1 MKKKIKKR
9 KLKIGNLLVLVAF
22 LLVIIFGIS
31 FMYYQNNLKA
41 VSSNSNEIV
50 FTIEQGDTVNNIVD
64 RLEKENI
71 IKNKMVTLIYA
82 KLNNLTNIKMGT
94 YILDNSWDTDKILT
108 YLNSSTTALTNTVSI
123 TFIEG
128 DWAKHIATKIS
139 ENTNVSYDELIALW
153 NDEAYVRSL
162 QQDYPF
168 ITDEIFNSETRCLLE
183 GYLSPNTYEF
193 YKETNSYDVTKTILN
208 QTLKVYNKYKEQM
221 KNSELSIHEIYTL
234 ASIVQYEASNVDD
247 MKMIAQVFYNRLAI
261 NMPLQSSVTV
271 CYALDIEKDDDWIK
285 CEVNPNYDSLYNT
298 YKYNGLPP
306 GPILNPGESAIDA
319 VLNPE
324 YNEYYYFMADVYG
337 DGTVYYAKTLDEHN
351 ANVNKYLK

>member
-193 YKETNSYDVTKTILN
+193 YKETNAYDVTKTILN
-208 QTLKVYNKYKEQM
+208 QTLKVYNKYEEQM
-221 KNSELSIHEIYTL
+221 KNSELSKKCLDENTFWHITSKLNIK
-234 ASIVQYEASNVDD
+234 SI
-247 MKMIAQVFYNRLAI
+247 K
-261 NMPLQSSVTV
+261 
-271 CYALDIEKDDDWIK
+271 K
-285 CEVNPNYDSLYNT
+285 
-298 YKYNGLPP
+298 NGLVP
-306 GPILNPGESAIDA
+306 
-319 VLNPE
+319 
-324 YNEYYYFMADVYG
+324 
-337 DGTVYYAKTLDEHN
+337 HN
-351 ANVNKYLK
+351 GKRNGI

>member
-1 MKKKIKKR
+1 
-9 KLKIGNLLVLVAF
+9 
-22 LLVIIFGIS
+22 
-31 FMYYQNNLKA
+31 
-41 VSSNSNEIV
+41 
-50 FTIEQGDTVNNIVD
+50 
-64 RLEKENI
+64 
-71 IKNKMVTLIYA
+71 MVTLIYA

-193 YKETNSYDVTKTILN
+193 YKETNAYDVTKTILN